1 MGKQT
6 YSPMY
11 ARNHTLTHTHRPKI
25 QTKVSKSVVLVTF
38 CFKYMFANNSLCG
51 HVCTLC
57 PASSHTHTHTL
68 DIIFRPFLSFYFRCV
83 SVRGK
88 ERGGES
94 QRAGGIC
101 KINTNITH
109 RYVLQPDIIPTHACG
124 FCICF
129 YRFCLILFF
138 CGFRIL

>member
-57 PASSHTHTHTL
+57 PASSHTHTH
-68 DIIFRPFLSFYFRCV
+68 
-83 SVRGK
+83 

>member
-1 MGKQT
+1 MCVL
-6 YSPMY
+6 Y
-11 ARNHTLTHTHRPKI
+11 ARLP
-25 QTKVSKSVVLVTF
+25 
-38 CFKYMFANNSLCG
+38 
-51 HVCTLC
+51 
-57 PASSHTHTHTL
+57 HTHTHTL

-88 ERGGES
+88 KRGGES
-94 QRAGGIC
+94 RRAGGIC

-138 CGFRIL
+138 VVLEFYSNPSRPLSPRPFLRFRLLQYFGLTLSETCRTFRFHMQLKYLHLT